1 MQMILLLTVLAL
13 GFGVE
18 FFTGP
23 QRITYPA
30 AYDSAREA
38 AVARHFLDFQRALDR
53 YVAADPRTRL
63 AQLATA
69 GSAQAGGDNEG
80 GGSAVGSA
88 AGAVR
93 ILQNAGLLP
102 GNFTTV
108 PMFGAGGP
116 PWSVAV
122 GPAPP
127 GGVGQRILYIHTGAP
142 SALPSRI
149 NPPGFAH
156 HVRQGLEGGMGSG
169 IAQGGRIV
177 AFGAQGATTDA
188 QLQQASAYEGRDRN
202 AVAGQAVQIAVP
214 GVPDGA
220 VVLVR
225 AFSVS
230 N

>member
-1 MQMILLLTVLAL
+1 MQMILLLAVLAL

-23 QRITYPA
+23 QRITYPSV
-30 AYDSAREA
+30 YDSAREA

-53 YVAADPRTRL
+53 YVAADPRGRL
-63 AQLATA
+63 ALLAGTGA
-69 GSAQAGGDNEG
+69 GQAGDGEG
-80 GGSAVGSA
+80 GG
-88 AGAVR
+88 AGGA
-93 ILQNAGLLP
+93 IGALQAAGLLP

-116 PWSVAV
+116 PWNVAV
-122 GPAPP
+122 GSAPA
-127 GGVGQRILYIHTGAP
+127 GGAGQRVLYIHTGAP
-142 SALPSRI
+142 AALPARV
-149 NPPGFAH
+149 NPTGFAH
-156 HVRQGLEGGMGSG
+156 HVRQGLEGGMGVG

-188 QLQQASAYEGRDRN
+188 QLQQQAPYEGRDRN

-225 AFSVS
+225 AFSIA

>member
-1 MQMILLLTVLAL
+1 MQMILLLAVLSL

-23 QRITYPA
+23 QRITYPST
-30 AYDSAREA
+30 YDSAREA

-53 YVAADPRTRL
+53 YVAADPRDRL
-63 AQLATA
+63 ALLAGTGA
-69 GSAQAGGDNEG
+69 GQAGDNEG
-80 GGSAVGSA
+80 GG
-88 AGAVR
+88 AGGA
-93 ILQNAGLLP
+93 IGALQAAGLLP
-102 GNFTTV
+102 GTFTTV

-116 PWSVAV
+116 PWNVAV
-122 GPAPP
+122 GPAPA
-127 GGVGQRILYIHTGAP
+127 GGAGQRILYIHTGAP
-142 SALPSRI
+142 AALPARV
-149 NPPGFAH
+149 NPTGFAY
-156 HVRQGLEGGMGSG
+156 HVRQGLEGGMGVG

-188 QLQQASAYEGRDRN
+188 QLQQQAPYEGRDRN

-220 VVLVR
+220 VVLAR
-225 AFSVS
+225 AFSIA

>member
-1 MQMILLLTVLAL
+1 MQMILLLAVLAL

-23 QRITYPA
+23 QRITYPS

-53 YVAADPRTRL
+53 YVAADPRNRL
-63 AQLATA
+63 SLLAGTGA
-69 GSAQAGGDNEG
+69 GHAGDNEG
-80 GGSAVGSA
+80 GG
-88 AGAVR
+88 AGGAIGV
-93 ILQNAGLLP
+93 LQAAGLLP

-108 PMFGAGGP
+108 PMFGADGP
-116 PWSVAV
+116 PWNVAV
-122 GPAPP
+122 GPAPA
-127 GGVGQRILYIHTGAP
+127 GGAGQRILYIHTGAP
-142 SALPSRI
+142 AALPARV
-149 NPPGFAH
+149 NPTGFAH
-156 HVRQGLEGGMGSG
+156 HVRQGLEGGMGVG

-188 QLQQASAYEGRDRN
+188 QLQERAPYDGRDRN
-202 AVAGQAVQIAVP
+202 AVAGQAVQIAAP
-214 GVPDGA
+214 GIPNGA

>member
-23 QRITYPA
+23 QRITYPT

-63 AQLATA
+63 AQLAAT
-69 GSAQAGGDNEG
+69 GSTQAGGNDES
-80 GGSAVGSA
+80 GGSAT
-88 AGAVR
+88 GAIG

-102 GNFTTV
+102 SNFTTV

-116 PWSVAV
+116 PWGVAV

-127 GGVGQRILYIHTGAP
+127 GGVGQRVLYIHTGAP
-142 SALPSRI
+142 AALPPRI

-169 IAQGGRIV
+169 IAQGGRII
-177 AFGAQGATTDA
+177 AFGAQGTTTDA
-188 QLQQASAYEGRDRN
+188 QLQQASAYEGHDRN

>member
-1 MQMILLLTVLAL
+1 MQMILLLSVLAL

-18 FFTGP
+18 FFIGP

-53 YVAADPRTRL
+53 YVAVDPRT
-63 AQLATA
+63 QLALLDSARSSQT
-69 GSAQAGGDNEG
+69 GSG
-80 GGSAVGSA
+80 A
-88 AGAVR
+88 AANV
-93 ILQNAGLLP
+93 IALLQNAGLLP
-102 GNFTTV
+102 SNFTTV
-108 PMFGAGGP
+108 PMFGQAGP

-127 GGVGQRILYIHTGAP
+127 GGAGQRVLYIHTGSPA
-142 SALPSRI
+142 ALPSRV
-149 NPPGFAH
+149 NLPGFAY
-156 HVRQGLEGGMGSG
+156 HVRQGLEGGMGLG
-169 IAQGGRIV
+169 IAQGGRII
-177 AFGAQGATTDA
+177 ALGAQGTTTDA
-188 QLQQASAYEGRDRN
+188 QLQQTTPYDGRDRN

-220 VVLVR
+220 IVLVR
-225 AFSVS
+225 AFSIA